1 MEHSVSQE
9 KVGSVIAW
17 AARIM
22 VLVAILA
29 FFLPYAS
36 CSVGKEKVGFSSA
49 ELAVGKD
56 KEVSVSFLGRSESKA
71 ISLEPH
77 PALFLFLALP
87 LLAGGLSFF
96 KKQIARGIAYFLEG
110 IIFLLYN
117 NYVLRTLRS
126 QFSYGEFDLSRYT
139 LNLEIGYKLYQ
150 VHGWAMIV
158 LGAAAVAGWYLLW
171 AKHGEP
177 PRPGIRAQE
186 AQKGAQK
193 PFPDKQAPAG
203 SAAHTAPQRE
213 SAPPATKPI
222 TGNGQGKQTAAPS
235 PVSSKLVFSN
245 NIPGDR
251 EKAGSVQQPV
261 PAQERGATNDSP
273 LNPPSGF

>member
-49 ELAVGKD
+49 ELAAGKD

-110 IIFLLYN
+110 VIFLLYN

-126 QFSYGEFDLSRYT
+126 QLSYGEFDLSRYT

-150 VHGWAMIV
+150 VHGSC
-158 LGAAAVAGWYLLW
+158 LGQ
-171 AKHGEP
+171 
-177 PRPGIRAQE
+177 RPW
-186 AQKGAQK
+186 
-193 PFPDKQAPAG
+193 PAG
-203 SAAHTAPQRE
+203 ICS
-213 SAPPATKPI
+213 
-222 TGNGQGKQTAAPS
+222 GQSMVS
-235 PVSSKLVFSN
+235 PLV
-245 NIPGDR
+245 PG
-251 EKAGSVQQPV
+251 PV
-261 PAQERGATNDSP
+261 PKRRRRAPKSLSLINRRRQDRRPIPLLNGKACPRRQSP
-273 LNPPSGF
+273 